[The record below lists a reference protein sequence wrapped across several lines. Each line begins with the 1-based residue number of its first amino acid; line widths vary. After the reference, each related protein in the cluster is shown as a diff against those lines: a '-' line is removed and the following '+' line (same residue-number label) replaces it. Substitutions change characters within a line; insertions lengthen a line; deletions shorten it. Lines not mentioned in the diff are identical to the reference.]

1 MKVFFEK
8 LKSGSAVSSVAFVIL
23 GLMLLIKPGLSF
35 NILCKAVGIIL
46 LIFAAV
52 NIITNIKN
60 PLPYTSGFFL
70 LGDIAVGAVGIY
82 FISVPEIVKGI
93 IPIILGIIMIFHS
106 VTDIRAALLFKEMGE
121 RYKWIMTVGVI
132 TLLLAILILFN
143 PFSSGDLIIRL
154 VGAAF
159 LYSGISGLWVIIAL
173 YRTEDKHKKAKTV
186 NYKEL

>member
-1 MKVFFEK
+1 MKGFFEK
-8 LKSGSAVSSVAFVIL
+8 LKSNSLVSSVAFVIL

-60 PLPYTSGFFL
+60 PMPYTSGFFL
-70 LGDIAVGAVGIY
+70 LGDIAVGAAGIY
-82 FISVPEIVKGI
+82 FISAPQMVKGI
-93 IPIILGIIMIFHS
+93 VPIILGIIMLFHAIS
-106 VTDIRAALLFKEMGE
+106 DIRAALLFKEMGE
-121 RYKWIMTVGVI
+121 RYKWVMTVGVI
-132 TLLLAILILFN
+132 TLILSALILFN
-143 PFSSGDLIIRL
+143 PFVSGDLIIRL

-173 YRTEDKHKKAKTV
+173 YRKQNKHEKAKTV
-186 NYKEL
+186 DYKEL